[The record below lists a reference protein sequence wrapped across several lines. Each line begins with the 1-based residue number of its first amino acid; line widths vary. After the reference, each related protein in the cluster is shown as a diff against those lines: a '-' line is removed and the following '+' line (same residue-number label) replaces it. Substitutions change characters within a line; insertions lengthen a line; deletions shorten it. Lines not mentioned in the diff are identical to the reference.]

1 MLLKLIFLLLII
13 LMMLIPTKHAL
24 HMFQQNRYELRRYGK
39 WLNDNVGK
47 NVLLG
52 LIIALVLV
60 IIYYMVLR
68 SIVPYLSYFIIAAIT
83 VYDYLKEKKKSYIKP
98 LVYTARVKR
107 QIVVIVLLDLLILGS
122 VIWFTAIED
131 LMGLVVIAY
140 VMNWLMIYPMG
151 IITMPLEK
159 GVQLYFINDAKKIL
173 RKHDDLIKIGIT
185 GSYGKTSSKNIVQ
198 AIISDRYRSLM
209 TPASFNTPM
218 GITITIREH
227 LKPTD
232 QVFVCEMGADKV
244 NDISYLC
251 KFVKPQIGLVTSIGP
266 QHLQT
271 FKTLDNIIKEKMQ
284 MIECLPKDG
293 LGIINVDNEH
303 IRNYQVKNS
312 CKLVTYGIYHD
323 ADYQAVDIQYG
334 PDGSSFN
341 VLFENEKHAFKTK
354 LLGEH
359 NIMNILASIAIAR
372 HLGIGWQE
380 LMKSVRQVD
389 YVEHRLQV
397 KKINGYT
404 FIDNAFNS
412 NPEGAAMSLKVMSMM
427 PNKRFI
433 VTPGLIDLGPQ
444 QYAMNY
450 DLGKKMLGMVDVVIL
465 VGPNQTLPIFNGLQD
480 SGFDMENV
488 YVVQT
493 VKEAFSKVYAMA
505 SLQDVILLEN
515 DLPDAFNK

>member
-1 MLLKLIFLLLII
+1 MLLKIIFLLLII

-39 WLNDNVGK
+39 WLNDNVSK
-47 NVLLG
+47 KTMLC
-52 LIIALVLV
+52 LIVVLVLV

-68 SIVPYLSYFIIAAIT
+68 NFAPYLSYFIIAAIT

-107 QIVVIVLLDLLILGS
+107 QIVVIILLDLLVLAS
-122 VIWFTAIED
+122 VIWLAAIED

-140 VMNWLMIYPMG
+140 IMNWFMIYPMA

-159 GVQLYFINDAKKIL
+159 AVQLYFINDAKKIL

-303 IRNYQVKNS
+303 IRNYRVKNN

-323 ADYQAVDIQYG
+323 ADYKAVDIQYG

-372 HLGIGWQE
+372 YLDIDWDN
-380 LMKSVRQVD
+380 LRKSVRQVD

-450 DLGKKMLGMVDVVIL
+450 DLGKKMQGMVDVVIL
-465 VGPNQTLPIFNGLQD
+465 VGPSQTLPIFNGLQD

>member
-1 MLLKLIFLLLII
+1 MLLKIIFLLLII

-39 WLNDNVGK
+39 WFNDNVSK
-47 NVLLG
+47 KTMLC
-52 LIIALVLV
+52 LIVALVLV

-68 SIVPYLSYFIIAAIT
+68 NFAPYLSYFIIAAIT

-107 QIVVIVLLDLLILGS
+107 QIVVIILLDLLVLAS
-122 VIWFTAIED
+122 VIWLAAIED

-140 VMNWLMIYPMG
+140 IMNWFMIYPMA

-159 GVQLYFINDAKKIL
+159 AVQLYFINDAKKIL

-303 IRNYQVKNS
+303 IRNYRVKNN

-323 ADYQAVDIQYG
+323 ADYKAVDIQYG

-372 HLGIGWQE
+372 YLDIDWDN
-380 LMKSVRQVD
+380 LRKSVRQVD

-450 DLGKKMLGMVDVVIL
+450 DLGKKMQGMVDVVIL
-465 VGPNQTLPIFNGLQD
+465 VGPSQTLPIFNGLQD